1 MSEQLPTSSDSNRS
15 SSGNDSSV
23 IQTSQ
28 PSISTSSSSSQAST
42 SQSSSSVHESVSSSL
57 RPSLNNP
64 LFTGPKIIFL
74 TPNLPPNSESSA
86 SPREKVHLKPG
97 HNVWN
102 WIKLN
107 NSLNP
112 QSPRPVTLSELATH
126 SPSGANREAG
136 LWVAVRGRVYD
147 VGPFFEFHP
156 GGSEILEAVCG
167 SDASAQFDRY
177 HAFINVEAMLRGC
190 LIGPLVP
197 DAGVADRA
205 GLSHSSASGGRIIRY
220 GARHSQSEQWMSFT
234 CCVYFKSHEFSI
246 TRHPKIHRNDFQL
259 KDFQRNDSF

>member
-1 MSEQLPTSSDSNRS
+1 MSEQLPTTSDSNTTS
-15 SSGNDSSV
+15 SDNDSSV
-23 IQTSQ
+23 IQTTLPALSLSSSGSQ
-28 PSISTSSSSSQAST
+28 ASSQSSPGNRASSDNDSSVIQVTLPATSATSTSSSSQAST
-42 SQSSSSVHESVSSSL
+42 SQSSSGVNDSVSSPPKTL
-57 RPSLNNP
+57 KNP
-64 LFTGPKIIFL
+64 LSVGPKIIFI

-86 SPREKVHLKPG
+86 VPREKVHLKPG

-126 SPSGANREAG
+126 SPSGANLEAG

-147 VGPFFEFHP
+147 MGPFFEFHP
-156 GGSEILEAVCG
+156 GGVEILEAVCG

-177 HAFINVEAMLRGC
+177 HAFINVEQMLRGC

-220 GARHSQSEQWMSFT
+220 GARHSQSEQ
-234 CCVYFKSHEFSI
+234 
-246 TRHPKIHRNDFQL
+246 
-259 KDFQRNDSF
+259 

>member
-15 SSGNDSSV
+15 SSDNDSSV
-23 IQTSQ
+23 ITIPTQ
-28 PSISTSSSSSQAST
+28 PALSASSSSSQVST
-42 SQSSSSVHESVSSSL
+42 SQPSSDVQESVFSSPRL
-57 RPSLNNP
+57 SLNNP
-64 LFTGPKIIFL
+64 LSSGPKIIFI

-86 SPREKVHLKPG
+86 PPREKVHLKPG

-112 QSPRPVTLSELATH
+112 QPPRPVTLSELATH

-147 VGPFFEFHP
+147 MGPFFEFHP
-156 GGSEILEAVCG
+156 GGAEILEAACG
-167 SDASAQFDRY
+167 TDASAQFDRY

-220 GARHSQSEQWMSFT
+220 GARHSQSEQWMSFIICLHVVFT
-234 CCVYFKSHEFSI
+234 CSLSH
-246 TRHPKIHRNDFQL
+246 TNLQL
-259 KDFQRNDSF
+259 LDIQKFTAMIFNLNL